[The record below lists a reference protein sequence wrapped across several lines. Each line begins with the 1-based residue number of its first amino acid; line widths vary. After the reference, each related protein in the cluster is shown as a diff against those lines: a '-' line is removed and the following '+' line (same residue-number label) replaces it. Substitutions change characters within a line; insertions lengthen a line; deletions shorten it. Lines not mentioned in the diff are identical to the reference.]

1 MTETRDKPHNK
12 QWERLTELVEIET
25 TDITLQ
31 RKGKMLALYIALL
44 FGLVAYITINDL
56 SVMIVY
62 GSQEYKL
69 YLVQDV
75 LAFIPLYIFWKLN
88 QKAYVTL
95 AAYLSI
101 IFSILAAVLGSDAK
115 YLEYVMVVFTL
126 PVGISSFVIRPS
138 SSFLFAFIT
147 AAAFTISSIVTGYIW
162 EYNLTAIIGLFGLSF
177 MTWAVANRLENA
189 LQKNDALVS
198 SLRKSNTEIRNAYE
212 TTLEGWSHA
221 LEIRDRETEGHTQR
235 VTNMVT
241 RIATL
246 MGVNEEQL
254 THIHR
259 GALLHDIGK
268 LGIADEILHKPGPL
282 TEQEMKIMRT
292 HPQIAYN
299 LLHPIEYLR
308 PALTI
313 PHYHH
318 EKWDGTGYPHGLKG
332 NDIPLEA
339 RIFAIIDVYDAL
351 SHDRPY
357 RKAWAK
363 EKILE
368 YIKSESGKHFDPA
381 VVEVYLKE
389 GINDEN

>member
-1 MTETRDKPHNK
+1 M
-12 QWERLTELVEIET
+12 
-25 TDITLQ
+25 
-31 RKGKMLALYIALL
+31 
-44 FGLVAYITINDL
+44 F
-56 SVMIVY
+56 VY

-69 YLVQDV
+69 YVIQDV
-75 LAFIPLYIFWKLN
+75 LTFIPLYIFWKLN
-88 QKAYVTL
+88 RKAHVTL

-101 IFSILAAVLGSDAK
+101 IFSILAAVLGSDTK
-115 YLEYVMVVFTL
+115 YLEYVMIVFTL

-138 SSFLFAFIT
+138 SSFLFAFLT

-162 EYNLTAIIGLFGLSF
+162 EYNLTAIIGLFGLAF
-177 MTWAVANRLENA
+177 ITWAVASQLEHA

-198 SLRKSNTEIRNAYE
+198 TLRKSNTDMRNAYE

-235 VTNMVT
+235 VTDIVT
-241 RIATL
+241 RIAIL
-246 MGVNEEQL
+246 MGFSEEQL
-254 THIHR
+254 IHIHR

-268 LGIADEILHKPGPL
+268 LGIADELLHKPGPL

-299 LLHPIEYLR
+299 LLYPIEYLR
-308 PALTI
+308 SALPI

-318 EKWDGTGYPHGLKG
+318 EKWDGTGYPNGLKG

-357 RKAWAK
+357 RKAWEK
-363 EKILE
+363 EKVLE

-381 VVEVYLKE
+381 VVEIFITEVAK
-389 GINDEN
+389 DEN